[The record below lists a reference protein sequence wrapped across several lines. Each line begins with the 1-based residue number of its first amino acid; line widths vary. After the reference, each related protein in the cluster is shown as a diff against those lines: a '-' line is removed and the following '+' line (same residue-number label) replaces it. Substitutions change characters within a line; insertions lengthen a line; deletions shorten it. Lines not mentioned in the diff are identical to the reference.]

1 MRPCAIFQLAA
12 DRGAFARF
20 LGFPVVNRPA
30 AASTAGAVTV
40 ERQAREVIACGLVA
54 AVAASVAVLVLP
66 RGGDLAAHLYRTGL
80 VRHGILVWDNL
91 WFAGQYP
98 LASYSLLYYPLA
110 ALVGNAVLGVAGA
123 VAAAAIFASV
133 ATREWRSAGRWP
145 ARAFAVLLA
154 GQAFTAAYPYDLG
167 LATLLGTLW
176 ALQRRRA
183 RLAALCTLLTLGFSP
198 LAFLFLALALL
209 ALFLHRRRLN
219 RNVLAVGAA
228 VAGAAAVQ
236 LAFLVELPSPGLVY
250 PYGAWRL
257 LAGLAVAGLGVAL
270 SLRGRG
276 GAALASL
283 FGVWA
288 AASVVVYLVPSP
300 IGHNLVRAS
309 VFVFPLMLVAGAL
322 ADFRPRW
329 LGITAAAAALAANV
343 APYAPMIADR
353 TSTAGSKV
361 SFWRPIIGFLDRHRV
376 EAGFRVEVV
385 PTANHWEAYYLPRAG
400 FALAR
405 GWYRQLDIADNP
417 ALYARRLTP
426 PLYRA
431 WLRSRAVRYVVL
443 ADLPLEAI
451 DGEREAA
458 LLRSAGSGLREV
470 WHDRRGSVYELP
482 DPTPIL
488 TGPGSTT
495 VTAIGSSTISGRVGR
510 PGVYLLR
517 VHFTPYWSVLRGSL
531 CLAPSR
537 TAMTLLEMR
546 MAGRFTIAAIE
557 SPGRLLTAIF
567 DHDRSRCR
575 R

>member
-1 MRPCAIFQLAA
+1 MVQAEPIVEQSLAHPGSA
-12 DRGAFARF
+12 
-20 LGFPVVNRPA
+20 
-30 AASTAGAVTV
+30 TV
-40 ERQAREVIACGLVA
+40 RQTREVIACGLLA

-110 ALVGNAVLGVAGA
+110 AVVGNAVLGIAGA
-123 VAAAAIFASV
+123 VFAAAIFASV
-133 ATREWRSAGRWP
+133 ATREWRSVGRWP

-176 ALQRRRA
+176 ALQRRRG

-198 LAFLFLALALL
+198 LAFLFLALTLL
-209 ALFLHRRRLN
+209 ALFLHRRRIN
-219 RNVLAVGAA
+219 RTVVTVGAA
-228 VAGAAAVQ
+228 VGVAAGVQ
-236 LAFLVELPSPGLVY
+236 LALLAKLPSPGLVY
-250 PYGAWRL
+250 PYGSWRL
-257 LAGLAVAGLGVAL
+257 IVGLAVAGLGIAL

-283 FGVWA
+283 FAVWA
-288 AASVVVYLVPSP
+288 AASIVVYLVPSP

-329 LGITAAAAALAANV
+329 LATVAVTAALAANV
-343 APYAPMIADR
+343 VPYAPMIAQR
-353 TSTAGSKV
+353 ASSAGSQL
-361 SFWRPIIGFLDRHRV
+361 SFWRPILGFLDRHRS

-405 GWYRQLDIADNP
+405 GWYRQLDMADNP
-417 ALYARRLTP
+417 ALYAPRLTAR
-426 PLYRA
+426 LYRA

-443 ADLPLEAI
+443 TDLPPEAI
-451 DGEREAA
+451 DARRESR
-458 LLRSAGSGLREV
+458 LLRSSGSGLREV
-470 WHDRRGSVYELP
+470 WSDGRAKVYALP

-488 TGPGSTT
+488 TGPGDTT
-495 VTAIGSSTISGRVGR
+495 VTTLGSSRISGRVSR

-517 VHFTPYWSVLRGSL
+517 VHFTPYWSVPRGSL
-531 CLAPSR
+531 CLARSR
-537 TAMTLLEMR
+537 SAMTLLDMR
-546 MAGRFTIAAIE
+546 TAGRFTLAAIE
-557 SPGRLLTAIF
+557 SPGGLLTAIF
-567 DHDRSRCR
+567 DHDRSVCPA
-575 R
+575 

>member
-1 MRPCAIFQLAA
+1 VEQSLAYSE
-12 DRGAFARF
+12 
-20 LGFPVVNRPA
+20 A
-30 AASTAGAVTV
+30 AP
-40 ERQAREVIACGLVA
+40 ERQTREVIACGLVA

-110 ALVGNAVLGVAGA
+110 AVVGNAVLGVAGA

-176 ALQRRRA
+176 ALQRRRG

-198 LAFLFLALALL
+198 LAFLFLALTLV
-209 ALFLHRRRLN
+209 ALFLHRRRIN
-219 RNVLAVGAA
+219 RTVLTVGAA
-228 VAGAAAVQ
+228 AAVAAGLQ
-236 LAFLVELPSPGLVY
+236 LAFLVELPSPGLLV
-250 PYGAWRL
+250 
-257 LAGLAVAGLGVAL
+257 GLAVAAVGIVL

-288 AASVVVYLVPSP
+288 TASVVVYLVPSP

-309 VFVFPLMLVAGAL
+309 VFVFPLMLVAGTL

-329 LGITAAAAALAANV
+329 LAITAATAALAANV
-343 APYAPMIADR
+343 LPYAPMIADR
-353 TSTAGSKV
+353 ASSAGSQQ
-361 SFWRPIIGFLDRHRV
+361 SFWRPILGFLDRHRS
-376 EAGFRVEVV
+376 EAGFRVEVI

-417 ALYARRLTP
+417 ALYASRLTA

-443 ADLPLEAI
+443 TDLPPEAI
-451 DGEREAA
+451 DAQREAR
-458 LLRSAGSGLREV
+458 LLGSAGSGLEEV
-470 WHDRRGSVYELP
+470 WHDGSATVYELP
-482 DPTPIL
+482 DPTAIL
-488 TGPGSTT
+488 TGPGDTRVTT
-495 VTAIGSSTISGRVGR
+495 LGSSRISGRVGR

-537 TAMTLLEMR
+537 SKMTLLDIR
-546 MAGRFTIAAIE
+546 TAGTFTIAAIE
-557 SPGRLLTAIF
+557 SPSGLLTAIF
-567 DHDRSRCR
+567 DHDRSVCPA
-575 R
+575 